1 MPILGTRASPA
12 ADVRAAGT
20 LESGSSSL
28 SIKLSPGAKPLA
40 NHRRQEE
47 DGGWGCRPL
56 PPGDRPPPAP
66 ASLWRHPP
74 PRGAGVPMARP
85 RPAPPAPLTSPPLA
99 PGASSPAEPR
109 RGRRGVPRRGDERGW
124 VPSGRGRDAGARRE
138 PQHRP
143 DTAAAAGGY
152 RASPRAGSG
161 GDPALPALRSARRA
175 RAPLPGDRHCQAQPR
190 PLRAREPGTPGTR
203 RRQDWLP
210 ELLAPPPA
218 PPSRAGDARDG
229 GRVGSLAGR
238 GILQGRARSWV
249 LQLLSFARPEIN
261 RRPRE
266 KQSMEASLG
275 SFSPWEGRGC
285 SWVLR
290 NLNYL
295 KISIKEARQRLP
307 RVNCCNYSQRGFLC
321 VFAGLFCSLKVP
333 SFPV

>member
-12 ADVRAAGT
+12 ADLRAAGT

-175 RAPLPGDRHCQAQPR
+175 RAPLPSDHHCQAQPR
-190 PLRAREPGTPGTR
+190 PLRARRVADPW
-203 RRQDWLP
+203 D
-210 ELLAPPPA
+210 APPPGLAARAAGSA
-218 PPSRAGDARDG
+218 PSPALPRRGRAGRREGGVPGWARHPAG
-229 GRVGSLAGR
+229 QGALLGSA
-238 GILQGRARSWV
+238 
-249 LQLLSFARPEIN
+249 
-261 RRPRE
+261 
-266 KQSMEASLG
+266 ASLLC
-275 SFSPWEGRGC
+275 PP
-285 SWVLR
+285 R
-290 NLNYL
+290 N
-295 KISIKEARQRLP
+295 K
-307 RVNCCNYSQRGFLC
+307 
-321 VFAGLFCSLKVP
+321 
-333 SFPV
+333 